1 MQGRVMPNDF
11 IKTSI
16 GAELAALRAL
26 GAGRRRLSARDRLV
40 RERRMSE
47 RQKASSARDTS
58 LRGVQPEEW
67 RADD

>member
-1 MQGRVMPNDF
+1 MPNDL

-26 GAGRRRLSARDRLV
+26 AAGRRRLSARDRLI

-47 RQKASSARDTS
+47 RQKASSVRDTP
-58 LRGVQPEEW
+58 RRDVQPEAW

>member
-1 MQGRVMPNDF
+1 MPNDF

-26 GAGRRRLSARDRLV
+26 AAGRRRVSARDRLI
-40 RERRMSE
+40 RERRMSD
-47 RQKASSARDTS
+47 RKKASSAGETPGRDMQS
-58 LRGVQPEEW
+58 EAW